1 MARATDRP
9 DGTERI
15 TVRQRVPRTPA
26 RTSTRATA
34 RATAR
39 TSPRPSRLAPPPAPL
54 SIGVD
59 IGGTKVAAGVV
70 DGEGRIAE
78 RVLAATPSHSPIAV
92 EDTIT
97 AVVADL
103 RSRHP
108 VETVGIGAAG
118 WVDTDQSVV
127 RFSPHLAWRQEPLKA
142 RLEERIDLP
151 LIVDNDANAAA
162 WAEYRFG
169 AGAGAS
175 VMVCIT
181 LGTGIGGGLV
191 LNGQLFRGSYGMAGE
206 WGHMIAVPGGHLCEC
221 GNRGCWEQYAS
232 GNALVRD
239 AKALVASDS
248 PVVQGLVEAVGGP
261 DQITG
266 PAITEA
272 AVDGEPL
279 ARELLADI
287 GRSLGVGIANL
298 AAALDPEL
306 VVVGGGVSAAG
317 DLLLAPTREAFERTL
332 TGRGF
337 RPQARIELAR
347 FRNDAGLIGA
357 ADLARHSLIEPPGRV
372 IGGFWPRRR
381 RARRA
386 RVRREPGPLRQVAD
400 QVAAKRTQRR
410 A

>member
-1 MARATDRP
+1 MARA
-9 DGTERI
+9 
-15 TVRQRVPRTPA
+15 PRA
-26 RTSTRATA
+26 VGR
-34 RATAR
+34 
-39 TSPRPSRLAPPPAPL
+39 PRPPLPVPA

-70 DGEGRIAE
+70 DGHGQILE
-78 RVLAATPSHSPIAV
+78 RQLASTPSRSAQAV

-97 AVVADL
+97 AVVRDL

-108 VETVGIGAAG
+108 AETVGIGAAG
-118 WVDTDQSVV
+118 WVDTDQAVV
-127 RFSPHLAWRQEPLKA
+127 RFSPHLAWRQEPLKE
-142 RLEERIDLP
+142 RLEGRIDLP

-162 WAEYRFG
+162 WAEYRYG
-169 AGAGAS
+169 AGQGAS

-206 WGHMIAVPGGHLCEC
+206 WGHMIVVPGGQLCEC

-239 AKALVASDS
+239 AKELITSGS
-248 PVVQGLVEAVGGP
+248 PVVQGLVEAVGGV
-261 DQITG
+261 DAITG

-272 AVDGEPL
+272 AVAGEPL

-287 GRSLGVGIANL
+287 GRWLGIGIANL

-306 VVVGGGVSAAG
+306 IVVGGGVSAAG
-317 DLLLAPTREAFERTL
+317 DLLLAPARESFRRTL

-337 RPQARIELAR
+337 RPEARIELAR

-372 IGGFWPRRR
+372 ISGFWPRRR
-381 RARRA
+381 RRRA
-386 RVRREPGPLRQVAD
+386 KRARDGEPRELLQPGAFRQA
-400 QVAAKRTQRR
+400 AAKRVQRR
-410 A
+410 QD